1 MGSTLQSVNN
11 GEIMKN
17 ECKCNGNCQCGNHPC
32 LEEDA
37 NCICKERGQSY
48 PKIYCNGTSSNV
60 PRKSKTVE
68 GKTIGR
74 PSQLDAMIKV
84 CTRH

>member
-1 MGSTLQSVNN
+1 MGSTLQSVSN

-48 PKIYCNGTSSNV
+48 PKIYCNGLPETGGSISMPSRN
-60 PRKSKTVE
+60 RTERVE
-68 GKTIGR
+68 
-74 PSQLDAMIKV
+74 
-84 CTRH
+84 